1 MFHFRLINMP
11 DGNQVIDTSLK
22 TPYESLTVE
31 QLQEYIKVDDQ
42 LSIMERLEKKRK
54 KEMECQQEKFIKKI
68 AMFFKNSIMF
78 IKRRIYI

>member
-1 MFHFRLINMP
+1 MFHFRLINTP

-42 LSIMERLEKKRK
+42 LSIMESLDKKRK
-54 KEMECQQEKFIKKI
+54 KEMECQQEKFINKI
-68 AMFFKNSIMF
+68 GMFFKNSIMF